1 MKIKEAELL
10 KEVEEEKK
18 IAMFAQ
24 KREHLDNLKKE
35 REEKRFEEKQAVR
48 QRMIDT

>member
-24 KREHLDNLKKE
+24 KREQLENLKKE
-35 REEKRFEEKQAVR
+35 REEKRFEDKQAIR
-48 QRMIDT
+48 

>member
-18 IAMFAQ
+18 IAMFAH
-24 KREHLDNLKKE
+24 KREQLDNLKKE
-35 REEKRFEEKQAVR
+35 REEKRFTEKQAIR
-48 QRMIDT
+48 